1 MIRPINTVKPP
12 PPPRVDPKAQAEQT
26 TRLQAEATKLQ
37 NEIRLANR
45 MGEVD
50 AAAGAR
56 QRLTQ
61 VNAELKTA
69 QPTAPMQPG
78 PELPAAV
85 TAATGNGVAT
95 AAPALFTQDLGGAPN
110 LVVSPEVKA
119 PEVKAL
125 EVNAPD
131 IKANDILKA
140 IDGGK
145 SIDNIAAEQRV
156 APEDVVAAL
165 NAGGMTAVATEH
177 ANGDTRTVVITAGN
191 RTITEN
197 QDYQHGGYYT
207 QETGLDMQAK
217 SSPIRDDLGRK
228 ETTSVDAQTGA
239 ITTTL
244 VDDLGDGAVTER
256 TTNPQTRETTTT
268 ETTGNG
274 AVTVTSNLPNGS
286 TVQTVT
292 PAGGPALPVTTVT
305 APDGEVTT
313 LAQSQTADGS
323 GVAAIEEQLAAGK
336 SIDEIAEA
344 SNLTPEQVIAEMN
357 AAGLE
362 VTQGGDPGETL
373 QTVVTDPNTGR
384 TATYN
389 NDYHHG
395 SRSSTIT
402 EGSTETT
409 SMVDGNG
416 VTTQTERNTETGEQ
430 TTTIVDPVNNTETK
444 IVVDKDGRRIET
456 IVETLNDGE
465 PIDYEVKPGD
475 NLSDI
480 AEANG
485 VTLDD
490 LAVSNPELFTNP
502 RDPDLIHPGET
513 VVIDGAT
520 RTTVNVT
527 FNGYTMNTSPDGKI
541 TLTNAATG
549 AVTDIAAGT
558 AQQALAELLL
568 DINPNSSDPQQAKE
582 DQIVKTALDGIF
594 GGATPEL
601 TADALEKQ
609 QAVVAAMEAYG
620 APVPATP
627 QLEGTPTSV
636 GPFGE
641 PPSATAPSGGKWVP
655 LLVDGNWQ
663 WYDPEVAKAI
673 AAENVAVSRLGEA
686 QATSVQSQAQ
696 LDVYALDP
704 AYKEAMEAAEATL
717 DDTLAPYGLELKPT
731 EPKGTLA
738 EAQERLSLANSALE
752 DAATAA
758 AEYQAGQQSLL
769 DAIAKQVD
777 LPAISDPNQ
786 AAVRSPDG
794 PSAEEA
800 NQDAKAEHAEVAQ
813 LLIDSALHTANGN
826 KATVDQLVAST
837 ELELKLTDAKPG
849 TPEYTAIEERLQG
862 LQTLQGA
869 AANQVTLAEAYQEY
883 GIAQKA
889 AADLA
894 VTVEPLKQE
903 LLAQARER
911 NPHHFDWEG
920 FTNGRGEFTGKI
932 LSQDIVEENG
942 QLYVVTVYENATFTD
957 ENGDDTN
964 VHKSALTYDLNDE
977 NIRQDFRDDPLN
989 KQWQEMLASTDV
1001 SSAPVCTANANGSQS
1016 ALDAARSKIVDV
1028 QVNNL
1033 DAALKDARAAL
1044 VDATAARDQAIT
1056 DHGPGTVEAPAG
1068 TLKPGETAV
1077 QVTVSGRDMWV
1088 APEVAAAY
1096 EAQGPGA
1103 IGESGKS
1110 VQIEM
1115 DGQKLWVS
1123 PELAAAEINH
1133 DQAETQKDQL
1143 EDWEQNVRPA
1153 MLAGRDWY
1161 AFSASKPKLL
1171 EYGSGEEYE
1180 AKLKSQ
1186 YFEERQDQAMAGYQV
1201 RFESLYESGFT
1212 GEYKTYA
1219 PGELSGT
1226 VAQTLGQDPSSEG
1239 VGKVVDEIAD
1249 RAGDDAEVKIVPI
1262 FSLDGGME
1270 SSTALFAI
1278 KSGGN
1283 EAGYVDSA
1291 GKYYSSFD
1299 EFQHENRL
1307 FSGNGNLVMAKGGDM
1322 SLGKDGFS
1330 LDELEVA
1337 DARKVDFWDK
1347 ASDIGLGLLAGAAT
1361 IVSFVPGG
1369 QWAIPIAV
1377 GAGSILGG
1385 KALYKEADHLLQ
1397 GGDFDS
1403 QSAWNVATGVTAF
1416 LPVGAGALRTY
1427 GLAKTGLSF
1436 GKASAGGFGM
1446 THMNEVK
1453 WGIGRFQ
1460 VKVDKAQYADDVSAF
1475 MQSGN
1480 KLTNAA
1486 WDLDAAA
1493 VVTGVPLLGKSV
1505 QDLVANW
1512 GDMDMLELANAIVG
1526 IGVGTVGTGLGGRSL
1541 LNNMPGAGGTRNGPH
1556 GSASFPN
1563 AGGADVPTG
1572 PRALPPGDGDG
1583 QPPPTGGRFDPPGDG
1598 QSSRPMVVHEQG
1610 ADGTVVNVHDEG
1622 PSAPGERGDPKNAS
1636 DQDAQAAREQNV
1648 PADGDPIVVPPARGD
1663 ATTRPADSGMRLV
1676 WDPATKT
1683 FTGTPGPSG
1692 AKPSEGGAEGSR
1704 PLMRYTVGNRHTG
1717 EMLVDFNLP
1726 EGQRVVAIPE
1736 PRANTAPP
1744 EPVPAPVELDP
1755 SLPVLYLGA
1764 DGRWT
1769 ADPNARTEPPVV
1781 TDSGHPSPVRPDGTP
1796 IINNFSSNPY
1806 SFGQTFTAVKAG
1818 LRRIGT
1824 RYLNT
1829 EPRYDYPKL
1838 GELVDSIYH
1847 RPVAQDGVTAG
1858 QDIYVEAGGEY
1869 LPAKVVVAGPQASMT
1884 RDVVPLGEHATEA
1897 GYLGPDPTVERA
1909 KRGSIT
1915 TPNGQ
1920 NRVNTP
1926 AREVQTFKPADNPEV
1941 SHRSALG
1948 EILATTLP
1956 ALPDDAATPAL
1967 TWTPEQLE
1975 LVGDYLNSLERSSD
1989 LVVRD
1994 AVTMT
1999 RVQLGGKG
2007 LPQSGTEMTQAQH
2020 HALGEMLNADRNSP
2034 FTGSKPAGQLSKN
2047 GLTTLQVF
2055 SAQGKL
2061 PHLSPG
2067 EVIDQIGL
2075 SSDARLTGGEQF
2087 LTAGALPGEAGWT
2100 DAGRDIVGDYLKAAS
2115 RSTDPNLAAAANAA
2129 SPLFKGRATK
2139 PGKAVTAAQQDA
2151 LMQVLQ
2157 ADSGSTWVYGP
2168 KLQPG
2173 SSFKLAGELS
2183 PEGRYNA
2190 KVLSGHDTWT
2200 PYLWREMRGYAANQ
2214 QKSAD
2219 PAVQS
2224 LAHALENALPASKPR
2239 AGTEINSDVPVLLE
2253 RLLGAD
2259 KASSWRAPTFFT
2271 DAQGVWRSDRATV
2284 SWFLQEHEAN
2294 VLGGPVL
2301 NDMATNGALQAAGW
2315 ILGPD
2320 GRTVTL
2326 GIGSMLGIGLK
2337 VPLPSRQVYGELS
2350 LKNNGPI
2357 SDGGTGFLLPVHPN
2371 DAKGQKLFV
2380 NGYRPNFA
2388 YDEAAAPSAQWVASA
2403 PMLSKNTF
2411 QSESATGISLSLF
2424 GFSVS
2429 GAHVHR
2435 TLRYLG
2441 GEGGRP
2447 GYTRREPGPLSQ
2459 RAASFW
2465 EEAARGGASHYSS
2478 EGKVPGFEDRILYRN
2493 YNVIPPLGGGKEPW
2507 RGSPAFEGVPRE
2519 TGAGPLN
2526 RLDRTDHGAGLA
2538 VNYGPLPLTTVELGS
2553 VRKDVVPHAR
2563 TARAH
2568 PGSSEGAQKVFS
2580 ALDTSGGRLTPDVLQ
2595 HLDAY
2600 LAEVA
2605 ASPHGDLRF
2614 AGQRVLDVFPELG
2627 VAPYPDQLAGGR
2639 PDGMSRPAWK
2649 ALRQQ
2654 LDQQARSELT
2664 PTQAHYLNRLLE
2676 QDVLHNSPPPDTAP
2690 APAGDGPIVPRSPAP
2705 RREQG
2710 PAAEGSWG
2718 PSTAKP
2724 LTQAEIAANRQDAS
2738 SMLDDM
2744 IQQDLGMP
2752 EMTEMRADLADQ
2764 VSRSPE
2770 MMELLRNAHAKGVR
2784 IVNPARRDL
2793 RIFDPSLEQD
2803 LTATGSGLDRSL
2815 DVISVD
2821 ADMFRTPAAD
2831 NDAVVAGFVDALSH
2845 ELSHVTDAPIDV
2857 LPQDFTNRQAHRDAN
2872 VDARLK
2878 SEGEAALVQY
2888 IVADELAANGGKPNL
2903 ALRADQAQADIYDRF
2918 AAGEIDRTQ
2927 AVHEMAAL
2935 YRSMEPSIADG
2946 GTYADYYGH
2955 FADTAYQAANVA
2967 PGREGDVAS
2976 NASHVVGE
2984 PRAAAPA
2991 NGAGDPARPLRGNV
3005 GPYVFRADTR
3015 APSEIRDAGGFSPPP
3030 PTGIWV
3036 DNPQGIVLSNYVL
3049 GNTHGRFVGTSQS
3062 ISGAKA
3068 FVSEE
3073 SLAARRQGYTYLYTL
3088 NPSRPRL
3095 HVPTEFEAM
3104 GRPVSDSMARV
3115 DETAID
3121 GSIPWNEVHGW
3132 RRMDPDGNFV
3142 GEFTRNEDAVAPG
3155 GSMQK
3160 RPQVILRPA
3169 DEFWDAPAQAEAP
3182 PPPVAPVVGNEA
3194 PPVATETPPTEN
3206 SAAETPTAATWPPA
3220 PDRGRV
3226 VFDPASGRIVSL
3238 ELPVS
3243 SAAEPGFV
3251 GPVRAPTG
3259 PEVRALAA
3267 DEIAELTGPQLHAI
3281 KPEQIAKLAPEQ
3293 VAALSPEQVRQLT
3306 FDQLAALP
3314 PKQLRALGA
3323 EQLQAIR
3330 PSKLQAVAPGR
3341 ITGLRPDQVAAFS
3354 QEQLAGLTIEQV
3366 RKLTPDQIA
3375 GLSDEQRNALT
3386 PEQVAAMR
3394 PAQFSHLNAIQFA
3407 ALDPAL
3413 VAARDPATMAK
3424 LSPRHVA
3431 ALTREQLDVL
3441 TIHQI
3446 EALTKQ
3452 QIAALTPKQLGELSP
3467 GQLRKF
3473 TPRQFTWMSTE
3484 QTNALSVL
3492 QLTTYRA
3499 THKKAMTPDQTAAVD
3514 QALTYARL
3522 KETAQLVAT
3531 FGPMAGS
3538 SYTVWQIL
3546 PPHWAATAAGV
3557 AFGVRGIVF
3566 SAQSVLPNT
3575 TANHKPLGRILNAA
3589 SGASFI
3595 FSSPGSAA
3603 GLLRGDNVWV
3613 NGSFT
3618 LGNVVY
3624 GTKSALQSIA
3634 GRPVLRNVA
3643 EHLAGPGYVF
3653 GSLLYTAQNL
3663 HSPLAATA
3671 GALFTVGSAEFWL
3684 SAARTDLLNRRAAPR
3699 TPEEIDARAKS
3710 DARWTIAD
3718 RIALG
3723 VTFGGGMLLFAW
3735 DALDD
3740 QPWNN
3745 TGKTPATDPTAAG
3758 DAPSGVDDAPADEQ
3772 TAPGDTPSGVDG
3784 APPDEQTAPGDTPS
3798 GVDGAPPDEQTPPG
3812 DTPSGVDGGAHA
3824 DDSSNPAGR
3833 TNPTLEKDG
3842 YQWVEVRN
3850 GDSIRLIARTHSADV
3865 AETVVLNMDHIMS
3878 PDMIFSGD
3886 RIYLPATVG

>member
-12 PPPRVDPKAQAEQT
+12 PPPRVDPKAHAEQT

-61 VNAELKTA
+61 VNAELTTA
-69 QPTAPMQPG
+69 QPTAPAPQPTPPAQPG

-85 TAATGNGVAT
+85 TVANGNGGAT
-95 AAPALFTQDLGGAPN
+95 AAPAFLATQDLGGG
-110 LVVSPEVKA
+110 VVPPEAKA
-119 PEVKAL
+119 PEV
-125 EVNAPD
+125 
-131 IKANDILKA
+131 KANDILKA
-140 IDGGK
+140 IEGGK
-145 SIDNIAAEQRV
+145 SIDNIAAEQGL

-177 ANGDTRTVVITAGN
+177 ANGDTRTVVITVGD

-197 QDYQHGGYYT
+197 QDYHHGGYYT
-207 QETGLDMQAK
+207 EVAGPDMQAT

-244 VDDLGDGAVTER
+244 VDDLGDGSVTER

-268 ETTGNG
+268 ETNGDG

-286 TVQTVT
+286 TVETVT

-305 APDGEVTT
+305 APGGEETI
-313 LAQSQTADGS
+313 LAQSQAADGS
-323 GVAAIEEQLAAGK
+323 GVPSIQEQLAAGK
-336 SIDEIAEA
+336 SIDEIAEE
-344 SNLTPEQVIAEMN
+344 SKLTPEQVIAELN

-362 VTQGGDPGETL
+362 VTQGGDEGETL
-373 QTVVTDPNTGR
+373 QIVVTDPETGK
-384 TATYN
+384 TVTYN
-389 NDYHHG
+389 NDYQHG
-395 SRSSTIT
+395 SRSVTII
-402 EGSTETT
+402 EGNTETT
-409 SMVDGNG
+409 DMVDGNG
-416 VTTQTERNTETGEQ
+416 RTSHTERNTETGEQ
-430 TTTIVDPVNNTETK
+430 TTTIVDPVNNTETT
-444 IVVDKDGRRIET
+444 IVVDKDGRRTET
-456 IVETLNDGE
+456 VVETLSEGE

-490 LAVSNPELFTNP
+490 LAASNPELFTTP

-527 FNGYTMNTSPDGKI
+527 FNGYTLTTSPDGKI
-541 TLTNAATG
+541 TLTNDTTG

-558 AQQALAELLL
+558 AQEALAELLL
-568 DINPNSSDPQQAKE
+568 DINPNSNDPQQAKE
-582 DQIVKTALDGIF
+582 DQIVKTVLDGMF

-620 APVPATP
+620 GPAPATP

-636 GPFGE
+636 GPFGD

-655 LLVDGNWQ
+655 LMVDGNWQ

-686 QATSVQSQAQ
+686 QANSVQSEAQ

-738 EAQERLSLANSALE
+738 EAQERLSLANSALQ
-752 DAATAA
+752 DAATAS

-769 DAIAKQVD
+769 DAMAKQVD

-826 KATVDQLVAST
+826 KATIDQMISST

-849 TPEYTAIEERLQG
+849 SPEYTAIEERLEG

-883 GIAQKA
+883 GVAQA
-889 AADLA
+889 EAADLA
-894 VTVEPLKQE
+894 VTMEPLKQQ
-903 LLAQARER
+903 LLAQAQER

-920 FTNGRGEFTGKI
+920 YTNGHGDFTGKI
-932 LSQDIVEENG
+932 KSQDIVEENG

-977 NIRQDFRDDPLN
+977 GIREDFRNDPLN
-989 KQWQEMLASTDV
+989 KQWQEMLASTQDT
-1001 SSAPVCTANANGSQS
+1001 SSAPVCTANGTGSQS
-1016 ALDAARSKIVDV
+1016 ALDAAKSKIVGV
-1028 QVNNL
+1028 QVDQL
-1033 DAALKDARAAL
+1033 DAGLRDAKTGL
-1044 VDATAARDQAIT
+1044 VDATTARDQAIT

-1077 QVTVSGRDMWV
+1077 QIKVSGRDMWV

-1123 PELAAAEINH
+1123 PELAAAEINR

-1171 EYGSGEEYE
+1171 EYGSGEERE

-1186 YFEERQDQAMAGYQV
+1186 YFEERRGQAMAGYQV
-1201 RFESLYESGFT
+1201 RFDNYYESGLT
-1212 GEYKTYA
+1212 GEYKPYA

-1226 VAQTLGQDPSSEG
+1226 VAQTLGLDPSSEG
-1239 VGKVVDEIAD
+1239 VEKVVDEIAD
-1249 RAGDDAEVKIVPI
+1249 RAGDDGEVKIVPI

-1307 FSGNGNLVMAKGGDM
+1307 FSDNGNLVMAKGGDM

-1337 DARKVDFWDK
+1337 DARKVDFWDA
-1347 ASDIGLGLLAGAAT
+1347 ASDIGFGLLAGAAT
-1361 IVSFVPGG
+1361 IVSFVPGS
-1369 QWAIPIAV
+1369 QWAIPIAI

-1416 LPVGAGALRTY
+1416 LPVGAGALRMY
-1427 GLAKTGLSF
+1427 GLAKTGLSG
-1436 GKASAGGFGM
+1436 GKAFAGGFGM
-1446 THMNEVK
+1446 THMKDVS
-1453 WGIGRFQ
+1453 WGIGKFQ
-1460 VKVDKAQYADDVSAF
+1460 VKVDKAKYADEVSAF
-1475 MQSGN
+1475 MQSGS
-1480 KLTNAA
+1480 KLPAAA
-1486 WDLDAAA
+1486 WGLDAAA
-1493 VVTGVPLLGKSV
+1493 VVTGAPLLAKSV
-1505 QDLVANW
+1505 EDLVAHR
-1512 GDMDMLELANAIVG
+1512 GDMGLLEFANAIVG

-1541 LNNMPGAGGTRNGPH
+1541 LYNMPGAGGTRSGPH
-1556 GSASFPN
+1556 ASASFPGGPESGPQPRAVYEMGPDGVYKPTGEQVMPDPN
-1563 AGGADVPTG
+1563 EIIIEGEVAGETSGQQGAGFGARDGFDNTGTANRPTG
-1572 PRALPPGDGDG
+1572 PRALPAGESDGPN
-1583 QPPPTGGRFDPPGDG
+1583 PPPGGNGDPSGGG

-1610 ADGTVVNVHDEG
+1610 ADGVHRPTDKLVFHDPSHPVIEGTVVSAHDEG
-1622 PSAPGERGDPKNAS
+1622 PSAPGERGDPQNPGNR
-1636 DQDAQAAREQNV
+1636 DAQGAREQNV

-1663 ATTRPADSGMRLV
+1663 ATTRPADSGSRLV

-1683 FTGTPGPSG
+1683 FTGTPSPSG
-1692 AKPSEGGAEGSR
+1692 AKPSEAGAEGSR

-1726 EGQRVVAIPE
+1726 EGQRVVALPE
-1736 PRANTAPP
+1736 PKAA
-1744 EPVPAPVELDP
+1744 VELDP

-1769 ADPNARTEPPVV
+1769 TDPNARTEPPAV
-1781 TDSGHPSPVRPDGTP
+1781 TDTGHPSPVRPDGTP
-1796 IINNFSSNPY
+1796 IINRFSSNPY
-1806 SFGQTFTAVKAG
+1806 SLGQTFAAVKAG

-1824 RYLNT
+1824 RYANT

-1858 QDIYVEAGGEY
+1858 QDIYVEADGKY
-1869 LPAKVVVAGPQASMT
+1869 RPAKVVVAGPQASMT
-1884 RDVVPLGEHATEA
+1884 RDIVPLGEHATEA
-1897 GYLGPDPTVERA
+1897 GYLGSGKTVERA

-1920 NRVNTP
+1920 LRVNTP
-1926 AREVQTFKPADNPEV
+1926 AREVHTFKPADNPEV
-1941 SHRSALG
+1941 SRRSALG
-1948 EILATTLP
+1948 EALATTLP
-1956 ALPDDAATPAL
+1956 ALPDDASTPAP
-1967 TWTPEQLE
+1967 TWAPEQLQ

-1989 LVVRD
+1989 PVVRD

-1999 RVQLGGKG
+1999 RVQLGGRS
-2007 LPQSGTEMTQAQH
+2007 LPQSGTEMTPAQH
-2020 HALGEMLNADRNSP
+2020 HALGEMLNVDQNSP

-2067 EVIDQIGL
+2067 EVIDQLGL

-2087 LTAGALPGEAGWT
+2087 LTAGALPREAGWT
-2100 DAGRDIVGDYLKAAS
+2100 DAGRGIVGDYLKTAS
-2115 RSTDPNLAAAANAA
+2115 RSTDPDLAAAANAA
-2129 SPLFKGRATK
+2129 SPFFKGRATK
-2139 PGKAVTAAQQDA
+2139 SGKAVTAAQQDA

-2168 KLQPG
+2168 KLQPET
-2173 SSFKLAGELS
+2173 SFKLAGDLS
-2183 PEGRYNA
+2183 PEGRYNK

-2214 QKSAD
+2214 QKSPD

-2224 LAHALENALPASKPR
+2224 LASALENALPASKPR
-2239 AGTEINSDVPVLLE
+2239 AGTEINSEVPVVLE
-2253 RLLGAD
+2253 RLLDAD
-2259 KASSWRAPTFFT
+2259 KASSWRVPTFFT

-2294 VLGGPVL
+2294 VVGGPLL
-2301 NDMATNGALQAAGW
+2301 NDAATNGALLAAGAM
-2315 ILGPD
+2315 LGPD
-2320 GRTVTL
+2320 GRTLTA
-2326 GIGSMLGIGLK
+2326 GGSMLGIGLK

-2357 SDGGTGFLLPVHPN
+2357 PDGGTGFLLPVHPN

-2411 QSESATGISLSLF
+2411 QSEKAAGASISIAGFSLS
-2424 GFSVS
+2424 GTYVN
-2429 GAHVHR
+2429 R

-2447 GYTRREPGPLSQ
+2447 GYTHREPGPLSQ
-2459 RAASFW
+2459 KAASFW
-2465 EEAARGGASHYSS
+2465 EEAMRGGASHYSS
-2478 EGKVPGFEDRILYRN
+2478 EGKVPGFEDRLLFRN
-2493 YNVIPPLGGGKEPW
+2493 YNVIWPFGGGAEPW

-2538 VNYGPLPLTTVELGS
+2538 LNYGPLPLTTVELGS

-2614 AGQRVLDVFPELG
+2614 AGQRVSDVFPELG
-2627 VAPYPDQLAGGR
+2627 VAPYPDQLPGGR

-2676 QDVLHNSPPPDTAP
+2676 QDVLHNSPPTPPALGSGPPDGTP
-2690 APAGDGPIVPRSPAP
+2690 PPLGP
-2705 RREQG
+2705 
-2710 PAAEGSWG
+2710 G
-2718 PSTAKP
+2718 PSTPPA
-2724 LTQAEIAANRQDAS
+2724 
-2738 SMLDDM
+2738 
-2744 IQQDLGMP
+2744 LGS
-2752 EMTEMRADLADQ
+2752 A
-2764 VSRSPE
+2764 RSE
-2770 MMELLRNAHAKGVR
+2770 KTLQ
-2784 IVNPARRDL
+2784 IVDENG
-2793 RIFDPSLEQD
+2793 E
-2803 LTATGSGLDRSL
+2803 TATVRYLGTPPKSAE
-2815 DVISVD
+2815 DVYVP
-2821 ADMFRTPAAD
+2821 PA
-2831 NDAVVAGFVDALSH
+2831 
-2845 ELSHVTDAPIDV
+2845 DAPSARGDEPELMHKSHILVRDPETGEPYV
-2857 LPQDFTNRQAHRDAN
+2857 LPWTRGASQDHVPGSLGHPEDGNLP
-2872 VDARLK
+2872 VD
-2878 SEGEAALVQY
+2878 
-2888 IVADELAANGGKPNL
+2888 
-2903 ALRADQAQADIYDRF
+2903 
-2918 AAGEIDRTQ
+2918 
-2927 AVHEMAAL
+2927 
-2935 YRSMEPSIADG
+2935 
-2946 GTYADYYGH
+2946 
-2955 FADTAYQAANVA
+2955 
-2967 PGREGDVAS
+2967 
-2976 NASHVVGE
+2976 
-2984 PRAAAPA
+2984 
-2991 NGAGDPARPLRGNV
+2991 GAGDPARPLRGNV

-3062 ISGAKA
+3062 ISGAKT

-3073 SLAARRQGYTYLYTL
+3073 SLAARQQGHTYLYTL

-3104 GRPVSDSMARV
+3104 GRPVGDRMARV

-3121 GSIPWNEVHGW
+3121 GSIPWSEVHGW
-3132 RRMDPDGNFV
+3132 RMMDPDGNFV

-3155 GSMQK
+3155 GSTQK

-3182 PPPVAPVVGNEA
+3182 PPSVAEVVINETPA
-3194 PPVATETPPTEN
+3194 VTGETPPTKN
-3206 SAAETPTAATWPPA
+3206 SAAETPAATWPPA

-3226 VFDPASGRIVSL
+3226 VFDSASGMIVSL

-3243 SAAEPGFV
+3243 SAAEPGFAE
-3251 GPVRAPTG
+3251 PVRAPTG

-3267 DEIAELTGPQLHAI
+3267 DQTSELTGTQLHAI
-3281 KPEQIAKLAPEQ
+3281 KPEHIAKLAPEQ

-3306 FDQLAALP
+3306 FDQLAALRP
-3314 PKQLRALGA
+3314 TQLRALGG

-3330 PSKLQAVAPGR
+3330 PSKLQAVTPGR

-3366 RKLTPDQIA
+3366 RKLTPGQIA
-3375 GLSDEQRNALT
+3375 KLSDEQRNALT

-3394 PAQFSHLNAIQFA
+3394 PAQFSHLNATQFA

-3413 VAARDPATMAK
+3413 VAARNPATMAK
-3424 LSPRHVA
+3424 LSPRHIA
-3431 ALTREQLDVL
+3431 ALTRDQLDAL

-3473 TPRQFTWMSTE
+3473 TPRQFTWMPTE

-3499 THKKAMTPDQTAAVD
+3499 THKKVMTPDQTAAVD
-3514 QALTYARL
+3514 QALTLARL
-3522 KETAQLVAT
+3522 KENAQLVAT

-3538 SYTVWQIL
+3538 SYAVWQIL

-3557 AFGVRGIVF
+3557 SFGVRGVVF
-3566 SAQSVLPNT
+3566 GAQSAFPNA
-3575 TANHKPLGRILNAA
+3575 TANHKPLGRALNATNA
-3589 SGASFI
+3589 ATYI
-3595 FSSPGSAA
+3595 FASPGSAA
-3603 GLLRGDNVWV
+3603 GLLRGDNVGV
-3613 NGSFT
+3613 NGSFS

-3624 GTKSALQSIA
+3624 GPKSALQSIA
-3634 GRPVLRNVA
+3634 GRPVMRNVA
-3643 EHLAGPGYVF
+3643 EHLIGPAYLF

-3684 SAARTDLLNRRAAPR
+3684 SAARTDLLNRRAVPR
-3699 TPEEIDARAKS
+3699 TPEQIDARAKS
-3710 DARWTIAD
+3710 DARWGIAD

-3723 VTFGGGMLLFAW
+3723 VTFGAGMLLFAW
-3735 DALDD
+3735 DTLDD

-3745 TGKTPATDPTAAG
+3745 TGKTPATDP
-3758 DAPSGVDDAPADEQ
+3758 
-3772 TAPGDTPSGVDG
+3772 
-3784 APPDEQTAPGDTPS
+3784 TAPGDTPS

-3812 DTPSGVDGGAHA
+3812 NDPSGVDGAPPDEQTPPGNDPSGVDGAPPDEQTEQPDPGTQTPPQDFPQLAVLADDGLNLRTQPDADSTVVTVLQPGTFVEQTAGPSTDQSGDAWIPVEGYGPDGEMHSGWVSGDHVEAHA
-3824 DDSSNPAGR
+3824 DGSSNAAGR

-3842 YQWVEVRN
+3842 YQWVEVKN

-3878 PDMIFSGD
+3878 PDVIFSGD
-3886 RIYLPATVG
+3886 RIYLPATLVG

>member
-12 PPPRVDPKAQAEQT
+12 PPRVDPKANAEQT

-37 NEIRLANR
+37 NEIRLANK
-45 MGEVD
+45 MGEAD

-61 VNAELKTA
+61 VNAELTTA
-69 QPTAPMQPG
+69 QPTAPAAQPG
-78 PELPAAV
+78 PVAPAAV
-85 TAATGNGVAT
+85 TAANGNGGTT
-95 AAPALFTQDLGGAPN
+95 AAPALFTTQNFGGTPN
-110 LVVSPEVKA
+110 LLLTSGEPDGGGVSPEVTTA
-119 PEVKAL
+119 Q
-125 EVNAPD
+125 
-131 IKANDILKA
+131 DILKA
-140 IDGGK
+140 IESGK
-145 SIDNIAAEQRV
+145 SIDNIADEQGMS
-156 APEDVVAAL
+156 PEEVVAAL
-165 NAGGMTAVATEH
+165 NAGDMTAIANEH
-177 ANGDTRTVVITAGN
+177 ANGDTRTVVITGGSG

-197 QDYQHGGYYT
+197 QDYHHGGYYT
-207 QETGLDMQAK
+207 EVTGPNGQAT

-239 ITTTL
+239 ITTTF
-244 VDDLGDGAVTER
+244 VDDLGDGSVTER
-256 TTNPQTRETTTT
+256 TTNPQTRITTTT
-268 ETTGNG
+268 ETNG
-274 AVTVTSNLPNGS
+274 DGSVTVTKSLPNGS
-286 TVQTVT
+286 TVETVT

-305 APDGEVTT
+305 GPDGEETI
-313 LAQSQTADGS
+313 LAHSQAADGS
-323 GVAAIEEQLAAGK
+323 DAPSIQEQLAEGK
-336 SIDEIAEA
+336 SFEEIAEA
-344 SNLTPEQVIAEMN
+344 SDLTPEQVIAELN

-362 VTQGGDPGETL
+362 VTQGGDEGETL
-373 QTVVTDPNTGR
+373 QIVVTDPTTGK
-384 TATYN
+384 TITYN

-395 SRSSTIT
+395 SRSVTTT
-402 EGSTETT
+402 EGNTETT
-409 SMVDGNG
+409 DMVDGNG
-416 VTTQTERNTETGEQ
+416 VTTHIEHNTETGEQ
-430 TTTIVDPVNNTETK
+430 TTTIVDPRNNTETS
-444 IVVDKDGRRIET
+444 IVFDKDGRRTET
-456 IVETLNDGE
+456 IVETLGDGE

-480 AEANG
+480 AEAHG
-485 VTLDD
+485 VTLED
-490 LAVSNPELFTNP
+490 LAESNPELFTSP

-513 VVIDGAT
+513 VVIEGAT
-520 RTTVNVT
+520 KTTLNVT
-527 FNGYTMNTSPDGKI
+527 FNGYTLTTSPDGKI
-541 TLTNAATG
+541 TLTNDTTG

-558 AQQALAELLL
+558 AQEALAELLL
-568 DINPNSSDPQQAKE
+568 DINPNSNDPEQAKE
-582 DQIVKTALDGIF
+582 DQILKTTLDGIF

-601 TADALEKQ
+601 TTEALEKQ
-609 QAVVAAMEAYG
+609 QAVVAAMELYG
-620 APVPATP
+620 RGQDATGAT
-627 QLEGTPTSV
+627 LDGGPTSV
-636 GPFGE
+636 GPYGN
-641 PPSATAPSGGKWVP
+641 PPSPTAPSGGKWVP
-655 LLVDGNWQ
+655 LLVDGSWK
-663 WYDPEVAKAI
+663 WFDPEVAKAI
-673 AAENVAVSRLGEA
+673 AAENVAIANFGEA
-686 QATSVQSQAQ
+686 EAKAAQSAAQ

-704 AYKEAMEAAEATL
+704 EFKNAMEGAESTL
-717 DDTLAPYGLELKPT
+717 DEALAPYGLEWKPP

-738 EAQERLSLANSALE
+738 DAQSRLTLANNALE
-752 DAATAA
+752 SASTAR
-758 AEYQAGQQSLL
+758 AEYEQGQTSLL
-769 DAIAKQVD
+769 EAIDKQVD
-777 LPAISDPNQ
+777 LPTLSDPNQ
-786 AAVRSPDG
+786 TAVSSPDG
-794 PSAEEA
+794 PSAEET
-800 NQDAKAEHAEVAQ
+800 NQQGKAAHAEVAE
-813 LLIDSALHTANGN
+813 LFTNVSLHTANGN
-826 KATVDQLVAST
+826 RATIDQMISST

-849 TPEYTAIEERLQG
+849 SPEYTAIEERLEG

-869 AANQVTLAEAYQEY
+869 AANQVILAEAYQEY
-883 GIAQKA
+883 GVAQA
-889 AADLA
+889 EAADLA
-894 VTVEPLKQE
+894 VTMEPLKQQ
-903 LLAQARER
+903 LLAQAQER

-920 FTNGRGEFTGKI
+920 YTNGHGDFTGKI
-932 LSQDIVEENG
+932 KSQDIVEENG

-977 NIRQDFRDDPLN
+977 GIREDFRNDPLN
-989 KQWQEMLASTDV
+989 KQWQEMLASTQDI
-1001 SSAPVCTANANGSQS
+1001 SSAPVCTANGMGSQS
-1016 ALDAARSKIVDV
+1016 ALDAAKSKIVGV
-1028 QVNNL
+1028 QVDQL
-1033 DAALKDARAAL
+1033 DAGLRDAKTAL
-1044 VDATAARDQAIT
+1044 VDATTARDQAIT
-1056 DHGPGTVEAPAG
+1056 DYGPGTVEAPAG

-1077 QVTVSGRDMWV
+1077 KITVNGRDLWV

-1096 EAQGPGA
+1096 EEQGPGA
-1103 IGESGKS
+1103 IGDSGKW

-1115 DGQKLWVS
+1115 DGQKLWVH
-1123 PELAAAEINH
+1123 PEVAAAEI
-1133 DQAETQKDQL
+1133 DRGQAETEKNQL
-1143 EDWEQNVRPA
+1143 EDWEENVRPA
-1153 MLAGRDWY
+1153 MVAGRDWY
-1161 AFSASKPKLL
+1161 AFSASHPKLL
-1171 EYGSGEEYE
+1171 EYGSAEHE
-1180 AKLKSQ
+1180 AKLKYE
-1186 YFEERQDQAMAGYQV
+1186 YFEEHKDQALAGYQV
-1201 RFESLYESGFT
+1201 QFENLYEAGFT
-1212 GEYKTYA
+1212 GEYETYT
-1219 PGELSGT
+1219 PDQLSTAVG
-1226 VAQTLGQDPSSEG
+1226 QTLGLDAPSED
-1239 VGKVVDEIAD
+1239 VQKVTEEITD
-1249 RAGDDAEVKIVPI
+1249 RAGDDAEVKIVPV
-1262 FSLDGGME
+1262 FSLDGGKE
-1270 SSTALFAI
+1270 STTALFAI
-1278 KSGGN
+1278 KSAGD
-1283 EAGYVDSA
+1283 EIGYVDSS

-1299 EFQHENRL
+1299 EFQHENRI
-1307 FSGNGNLVMAKGGDM
+1307 FSEKGNLVMAKGGDM
-1322 SLGKDGFS
+1322 SLGEDGFS

-1337 DARKVDFWDK
+1337 DARKVGFWDK
-1347 ASDIGLGLLAGAAT
+1347 ATDIGLGIVAGVST

-1369 QWAIPIAV
+1369 QWAIPIAI
-1377 GAGSILGG
+1377 GSGSILGG
-1385 KALYKEADHLLQ
+1385 KALIKEGDHLLQ

-1416 LPVGAGALRTY
+1416 LPVGAGALRTF
-1427 GLAKTGLSF
+1427 GLAKTSLSRSQAF
-1436 GKASAGGFGM
+1436 AGGFGM
-1446 THMNEVK
+1446 TRMK
-1453 WGIGRFQ
+1453 DASWGIGRFQ
-1460 VKVDKAQYADDVSAF
+1460 VNVEEASYAGRVTEF
-1475 MQSGN
+1475 MQNGN

-1486 WDLDAAA
+1486 WSLDAGA
-1493 VVTGVPLLGKSV
+1493 VVTGLPLLGKSV
-1505 QDLVANW
+1505 EDLAAH
-1512 GDMDMLELANAIVG
+1512 GGEMSLLELANAVMG
-1526 IGVGTVGTGLGGRSL
+1526 IGVGSVGTGLGGRSL
-1541 LNNMPGAGGTRNGPH
+1541 LSNMPGTGGTRSGTFPDSGPQPRAVYEMGPDGVYRPTGEQVMPDPDEIIIDGDVVGETSGQQGPGFGARNG
-1556 GSASFPN
+1556 FDN
-1563 AGGADVPTG
+1563 TGGANRPTG
-1572 PRALPPGDGDG
+1572 PRALPAGESDGPNP
-1583 QPPPTGGRFDPPGDG
+1583 PPPTGGKGDPSGGG

-1610 ADGTVVNVHDEG
+1610 TDGVYRPTDKLVFHDPSHPVIEGTVVNVHDEG
-1622 PSAPGERGDPKNAS
+1622 PSAPGERDHPENVS
-1636 DQDAQAAREQNV
+1636 DRGAQEAREQNV
-1648 PADGDPIVVPPARGD
+1648 RPPADGDPIVVPPVRGD
-1663 ATTRPADSGMRLV
+1663 GTTRPAESGFRLV

-1683 FTGTPGPSG
+1683 FTGMPRPNPAEYVYTSGKDPQQTGYLDGARPSDPAVLATPDEVLLQ
-1692 AKPSEGGAEGSR
+1692 SETETRGAEGTR
-1704 PLMRYTVGNRHTG
+1704 PLMRYTLGNRHTG

-1736 PRANTAPP
+1736 PKAITAAS
-1744 EPVPAPVELDP
+1744 EPVPAAVELDP

-1769 ADPNARTEPPVV
+1769 ADPNARTEPPAV
-1781 TDSGHPSPVRPDGTP
+1781 TDTGHPSPARPDGTP
-1796 IINNFSSNPY
+1796 IINRFSSNPY
-1806 SFGQTFTAVKAG
+1806 SFGQTFNAAKAG

-1824 RYLNT
+1824 RYANT

-1858 QDIYVEAGGEY
+1858 QDIYVEAGGKY

-1884 RDVVPLGEHATEA
+1884 RDIVPPGEHATDA
-1897 GYLGPDPTVERA
+1897 GYLGSGQTVERA

-1926 AREVQTFKPADNPEV
+1926 AREVHTFDPAKNPEV

-1948 EILATTLP
+1948 ETLATTLP
-1956 ALPDDAATPAL
+1956 ALPDDAATPAP
-1967 TWTPEQLE
+1967 TWTPEQLQ

-1989 LVVRD
+1989 PVVRD

-1999 RVQLGGKG
+1999 RVQLGGRS
-2007 LPQSGTEMTQAQH
+2007 LPQSGTEMTPAQH

-2034 FTGSKPAGQLSKN
+2034 FTGSKPAGQLSMN

-2061 PHLSPG
+2061 SHLSPG
-2067 EVIDQIGL
+2067 EVIDQLGL
-2075 SSDARLTGGEQF
+2075 SSDARLSRGEQF

-2100 DAGRDIVGDYLKAAS
+2100 DAGRGIVGDYLKTAS
-2115 RSTDPNLAAAANAA
+2115 RSTDPDLAAAANAA
-2129 SPLFKGRATK
+2129 SPFFKGRATK

-2157 ADSGSTWVYGP
+2157 ADRGSTWVYGP

-2173 SSFKLAGELS
+2173 SSFKPAGKLS
-2183 PEGRYNA
+2183 PEGRYNE
-2190 KVLSGHDTWT
+2190 KVLSGHDTWI
-2200 PYLWREMRGYAANQ
+2200 PYLWRQMRGYAANQ

-2239 AGTEINSDVPVLLE
+2239 AGTEINSEVPVLLE
-2253 RLLGAD
+2253 RLLDAD

-2294 VLGGPVL
+2294 VLGGPLL
-2301 NDMATNGALQAAGW
+2301 NDMATNGALLAAGW

-2320 GRTVTL
+2320 GRTITL
-2326 GIGSMLGIGLK
+2326 GGSMLGIGLK

-2350 LKNNGPI
+2350 LKNNGP
-2357 SDGGTGFLLPVHPN
+2357 DGGTGFLLPVHPN

-2411 QSESATGISLSLF
+2411 QNEKAAGVSVSIF
-2424 GFSVS
+2424 GFSLS
-2429 GAHVHR
+2429 GAYVNR

-2447 GYTRREPGPLSQ
+2447 GYTHREPGPLSQ

-2478 EGKVPGFEDRILYRN
+2478 EGKVPGFEDRLLYRN
-2493 YNVIPPLGGGKEPW
+2493 YNVMAPFGGGKEPW

-2519 TGAGPLN
+2519 AGTGPLN
-2526 RLDRTDHGAGLA
+2526 RLDRKDHGAGLA
-2538 VNYGPLPLTTVELGS
+2538 LNFSQWPITTVELGS
-2553 VRKDVVPHAR
+2553 VRKDLVPHAR

-2580 ALDTSGGRLTPDVLQ
+2580 ALDTSGGQLTPDVLQ

-2600 LAEVA
+2600 LTEVA

-2614 AGQRVLDVFPELG
+2614 AGQRVSDVFPELG
-2627 VAPYPDQLAGGR
+2627 VAPYPDQLASAGGR

-2676 QDVLHNSPPPDTAP
+2676 QDVLHNSPPTPPALGSGPPDGTP
-2690 APAGDGPIVPRSPAP
+2690 PPLGP
-2705 RREQG
+2705 
-2710 PAAEGSWG
+2710 G
-2718 PSTAKP
+2718 PSTPPALGSGP
-2724 LTQAEIAANRQDAS
+2724 SDGTQPA
-2738 SMLDDM
+2738 
-2744 IQQDLGMP
+2744 LGS
-2752 EMTEMRADLADQ
+2752 A
-2764 VSRSPE
+2764 RSE
-2770 MMELLRNAHAKGVR
+2770 KTLQ
-2784 IVNPARRDL
+2784 IVDENG
-2793 RIFDPSLEQD
+2793 E
-2803 LTATGSGLDRSL
+2803 TATVRYLGTPPK
-2815 DVISVD
+2815 SVENVYVP
-2821 ADMFRTPAAD
+2821 PA
-2831 NDAVVAGFVDALSH
+2831 
-2845 ELSHVTDAPIDV
+2845 DAPSARGDEPELMHKSHILFRDPETGEPYV
-2857 LPQDFTNRQAHRDAN
+2857 LPWTRGASQDHVPGSLGHPED
-2872 VDARLK
+2872 
-2878 SEGEAALVQY
+2878 G
-2888 IVADELAANGGKPNL
+2888 NL
-2903 ALRADQAQADIYDRF
+2903 PV
-2918 AAGEIDRTQ
+2918 E
-2927 AVHEMAAL
+2927 
-2935 YRSMEPSIADG
+2935 
-2946 GTYADYYGH
+2946 
-2955 FADTAYQAANVA
+2955 
-2967 PGREGDVAS
+2967 
-2976 NASHVVGE
+2976 
-2984 PRAAAPA
+2984 
-2991 NGAGDPARPLRGNV
+2991 GAGDPARPLRGNV

-3073 SLAARRQGYTYLYTL
+3073 SRAARQQGYTYLYTL

-3104 GRPVSDSMARV
+3104 GRPVGDRMARV

-3132 RRMDPDGNFV
+3132 RMMDPDGNFV

-3155 GSMQK
+3155 RSTQK

-3182 PPPVAPVVGNEA
+3182 PPVAEVVGNETPA
-3194 PPVATETPPTEN
+3194 VTGETPPTEN
-3206 SAAETPTAATWPPA
+3206 IAAETPAATWPPA

-3226 VFDPASGRIVSL
+3226 VFDPASGRIISL

-3243 SAAEPGFV
+3243 SAAEPGFAA
-3251 GPVRAPTG
+3251 PVRAPTG

-3267 DEIAELTGPQLHAI
+3267 DQTSELTGTQLHAI

-3306 FDQLAALP
+3306 FDQLAALRP
-3314 PKQLRALGA
+3314 TQLRALGG

-3330 PSKLQAVAPGR
+3330 PSRLQAVAPGR

-3354 QEQLAGLTIEQV
+3354 PEQLAGLTIEQV

-3375 GLSDEQRNALT
+3375 KLSDEQRNALT

-3394 PAQFSHLNAIQFA
+3394 PAQFGHLDATQFA
-3407 ALDPAL
+3407 ALDPGL

-3424 LSPRHVA
+3424 MSPGHIA
-3431 ALTREQLDVL
+3431 ALTREQLGAL

-3452 QIAALTPKQLGELSP
+3452 QISALTPKQLGELSP

-3473 TPRQFTWMSTE
+3473 TPKQFAWMSTE

-3492 QLTTYRA
+3492 QMTTYRA

-3514 QALTYARL
+3514 QALSHARFN
-3522 KETAQLVAT
+3522 ENAQLIAT

-3557 AFGVRGIVF
+3557 AFGVRGVVF
-3566 SAQSVLPNT
+3566 TAQSVFPNA
-3575 TANHKPLGRILNAA
+3575 TANHKPLGRALNAA

-3613 NGSFT
+3613 NGSFS

-3671 GALFTVGSAEFWL
+3671 GALFTVGSAEFWV
-3684 SAARTDLLNRRAAPR
+3684 SAARTDLLNRRAVPR
-3699 TPEEIDARAKS
+3699 TAEQIDARAKS
-3710 DARWTIAD
+3710 DARWGIAD

-3723 VTFGGGMLLFAW
+3723 VTFGVGMLLFAW

-3745 TGKTPATDPTAAG
+3745 TGKTPATDPTA
-3758 DAPSGVDDAPADEQ
+3758 
-3772 TAPGDTPSGVDG
+3772 PGDTPSGVDG
-3784 APPDEQTAPGDTPS
+3784 APPDEQTAPGNDPS
-3798 GVDGAPPDEQTPPG
+3798 GVDGAPPDEQTEQPDPGTQTPPQDFPQLAVLADDGLNLRTQPDG
-3812 DTPSGVDGGAHA
+3812 DSTVVTVLQSGSFVEQTAGPSTDQSGDAWIPVEGFGPDGEMHSGWVSGDHVEAHA
-3824 DDSSNPAGR
+3824 DGSSNPAGR

-3842 YQWVEVRN
+3842 YQWVEVKN

-3865 AETVVLNMDHIMS
+3865 AETVVLNMDHILS
-3878 PDMIFSGD
+3878 PDVIFSGD
-3886 RIYLPATVG
+3886 RIYLPATLG

>member
-12 PPPRVDPKAQAEQT
+12 PPPRIDPKAHAEQT

-61 VNAELKTA
+61 VNAELTTA
-69 QPTAPMQPG
+69 QPTAPAQQPTAPAPQPTAPAQPG

-85 TAATGNGVAT
+85 TTANGNGGAT
-95 AAPALFTQDLGGAPN
+95 AAPALFTVQDLGGG
-110 LVVSPEVKA
+110 VVSPEVKA
-119 PEVKAL
+119 LEVKTPDVKAQ
-125 EVNAPD
+125 EV
-131 IKANDILKA
+131 KANDILKA

-145 SIDNIAAEQRV
+145 SIDNIAAEQGL

-177 ANGDTRTVVITAGN
+177 ANGDTRTVVITAGD

-207 QETGLDMQAK
+207 QETGPDMQAT

-256 TTNPQTRETTTT
+256 TTNPQTRQTTTT
-268 ETTGNG
+268 ETSGDG

-305 APDGEVTT
+305 APGGEVTT
-313 LAQSQTADGS
+313 LAQSQAADGS
-323 GVAAIEEQLAAGK
+323 GVPAIEEQLAAGK

-373 QTVVTDPNTGR
+373 QIVVTDPNTGR

-395 SRSSTIT
+395 SRSATT
-402 EGSTETT
+402 TQGSTETT
-409 SMVDGNG
+409 NMVDGNG

-430 TTTIVDPVNNTETK
+430 TTTIVDPVNNTETT
-444 IVVDKDGRRIET
+444 IVVDKDGRRTET

-465 PIDYEVKPGD
+465 PIDYDVKPGD

-490 LAVSNPELFTNP
+490 LAESNPELFTTP

-527 FNGYTMNTSPDGKI
+527 FNGYTMTTSPDGKI

-594 GGATPEL
+594 SGATPEM
-601 TADALEKQ
+601 TTDALEKQ

-620 APVPATP
+620 GPTPATP
-627 QLEGTPTSV
+627 QLDGTATSV

-655 LLVDGNWQ
+655 LMVDGNWQ

-686 QATSVQSQAQ
+686 QANSAQSQAQ

-752 DAATAA
+752 DAATAT
-758 AEYQAGQQSLL
+758 AEYQAGEQSLL

-786 AAVRSPDG
+786 ASVRSPGG
-794 PSAEEA
+794 PSAEEE

-813 LLIDSALHTANGN
+813 LLIDSALRTANGN

-894 VTVEPLKQE
+894 VTMEPLKQQ

-964 VHKSALTYDLNDE
+964 VHKSALTYDLNDDG
-977 NIRQDFRDDPLN
+977 IRQDFRDDPLN
-989 KQWQEMLASTDV
+989 KQWQEMLASTDT

-1016 ALDAARSKIVDV
+1016 ALDAARSKIVGA
-1028 QVNNL
+1028 QVGLL
-1033 DAALKDARAAL
+1033 DAGLRDARTAL

-1077 QVTVSGRDMWV
+1077 QIKVSGRDMWV

-1103 IGESGKS
+1103 IGESGKW

-1115 DGQKLWVS
+1115 DGQRLWVA
-1123 PELAAAEINH
+1123 PEVAAAEINR

-1161 AFSASKPKLL
+1161 AFSASQPKLL
-1171 EYGSGEEYE
+1171 EYGSEEHE
-1180 AKLKSQ
+1180 AKLKNQ

-1201 RFESLYESGFT
+1201 RFENLYESGLT

-1226 VAQTLGQDPSSEG
+1226 VAQTLGLDPSSEG

-1249 RAGDDAEVKIVPI
+1249 RAGDNAEVKIVPI

-1299 EFQHENRL
+1299 EFQHENRI
-1307 FSGNGNLVMAKGGDM
+1307 FSDKGNLVMAKGGDM

-1347 ASDIGLGLLAGAAT
+1347 ATDIGLGLLAGAAT

-1385 KALYKEADHLLQ
+1385 KALYKEGEHLLQ
-1397 GGDFDS
+1397 GGDFDN

-1416 LPVGAGALRTY
+1416 LPVGAGALRSY
-1427 GLAKTGLSF
+1427 GLAKTGLSG
-1436 GKASAGGFGM
+1436 GKALNGGFGM
-1446 THMNEVK
+1446 TRSDE
-1453 WGIGRFQ
+1453 
-1460 VKVDKAQYADDVSAF
+1460 VSAF
-1475 MQSGN
+1475 LQSGN
-1480 KLTNAA
+1480 KLANAA
-1486 WDLDAAA
+1486 WGLDAAA
-1493 VVTGVPLLGKSV
+1493 VVTGAPLLGKSV
-1505 QDLVANW
+1505 QDLVAHG
-1512 GDMDMLELANAIVG
+1512 GDMDLLELANAIVG

-1541 LNNMPGAGGTRNGPH
+1541 LYNMPGGAGGTRSGPH
-1556 GSASFPN
+1556 TSASFPGGPESGPRPRAVYEMGSDGVYRPTGEQVMPDPN
-1563 AGGADVPTG
+1563 EIIIDGDVAGETSGQQGPGFGARDGFDNTGAANRPTG
-1572 PRALPPGDGDG
+1572 PRALPAGESDGPNP
-1583 QPPPTGGRFDPPGDG
+1583 PPPTGGKGDPSGGG

-1610 ADGTVVNVHDEG
+1610 ADGVHRPTDKLVFHDPSHPVIEGTVVNVHDEG
-1622 PSAPGERGDPKNAS
+1622 PSAPGERGDAENPG
-1636 DQDAQAAREQNV
+1636 DRDAQGAREQNV
-1648 PADGDPIVVPPARGD
+1648 PADSDPIVVPAPRGD

-1683 FTGTPGPSG
+1683 FTGTPSASG
-1692 AKPSEGGAEGSR
+1692 AKLSEAGAEGTR

-1736 PRANTAPP
+1736 SKAITAAP

-1769 ADPNARTEPPVV
+1769 ADPNARTEPPAE
-1781 TDSGHPSPVRPDGTP
+1781 TDTGHPSPVRPDGTP
-1796 IINNFSSNPY
+1796 TVNNFGSNPY

-1858 QDIYVEAGGEY
+1858 QDIYVEAGGKY
-1869 LPAKVVVAGPQASMT
+1869 LPAKAVVAGPQASMT
-1884 RDVVPLGEHATEA
+1884 RDVVPDIVPLGEHATEA
-1897 GYLGPDPTVERA
+1897 GYLGSGPTVERA

-1920 NRVNTP
+1920 LRVNTP
-1926 AREVQTFKPADNPEV
+1926 AREVHAFDLAKNPEV
-1941 SHRSALG
+1941 SRRSALG
-1948 EILATTLP
+1948 ETLATTLP
-1956 ALPDDAATPAL
+1956 ALPDDAATPAP
-1967 TWTPEQLE
+1967 TWTPEQVE

-1989 LVVRD
+1989 PVVRD

-1999 RVQLGGKG
+1999 RVQLGGRG
-2007 LPQSGTEMTQAQH
+2007 LPRSGTEMTPAQH
-2020 HALGEMLNADRNSP
+2020 HALVEMLNADRNSP
-2034 FTGSKPAGQLSKN
+2034 FTGSKPVGQLSKN

-2067 EVIDQIGL
+2067 EVIDHLGL

-2100 DAGRDIVGDYLKAAS
+2100 DAGRGIVGDYLKAAS

-2129 SPLFKGRATK
+2129 SPFFKGRATK

-2168 KLQPG
+2168 KLQPET
-2173 SSFKLAGELS
+2173 SFRPAGELS
-2183 PEGRYNA
+2183 PEGRYNE

-2239 AGTEINSDVPVLLE
+2239 AGTEINSEVPVLLE
-2253 RLLGAD
+2253 RLLDAD

-2294 VLGGPVL
+2294 VVGGPWL
-2301 NDMATNGALQAAGW
+2301 NDVATNGALRAAGA

-2320 GRTVTL
+2320 GRTL
-2326 GIGSMLGIGLK
+2326 IAGGSMLGIGLK

-2357 SDGGTGFLLPVHPN
+2357 PDGGTGFLLPVHPN

-2411 QSESATGISLSLF
+2411 QNEKAAGVSVSIF
-2424 GFSVS
+2424 GFSLS
-2429 GAHVHR
+2429 GTYVNR

-2447 GYTRREPGPLSQ
+2447 GYTHREPGPLSQ
-2459 RAASFW
+2459 RAAAFW

-2478 EGKVPGFEDRILYRN
+2478 EGKVPGFEDRLLYRN
-2493 YNVIPPLGGGKEPW
+2493 YNVLAPFGGGKEPW

-2553 VRKDVVPHAR
+2553 VRKDVVLHAR

-2580 ALDTSGGRLTPDVLQ
+2580 ALDSSGGRLTPDVLQ

-2627 VAPYPDQLAGGR
+2627 VAPYPDQLATAGGR
-2639 PDGMSRPAWK
+2639 PDGMSGPAWK
-2649 ALRQQ
+2649 AVRQQ
-2654 LDQQARSELT
+2654 LDQQARGELT

-2676 QDVLHNSPPPDTAP
+2676 QDVQHNSPPPDTAP
-2690 APAGDGPIVPRSPAP
+2690 APAGNGPIVPRSPAP

-2710 PAAEGSWG
+2710 RAAEGSWG

-2724 LTQAEIAANRQDAS
+2724 LTQAEIAANRQQAS

-2752 EMTEMRADLADQ
+2752 ETTDMRADLADQ

-2803 LTATGSGLDRSL
+2803 LTATGSGLDRAL

-2857 LPQDFTNRQAHRDAN
+2857 LPQDFANRQAHRDAN

-2918 AAGEIDRTQ
+2918 TAGEIDRTQ

-2935 YRSMEPSIADG
+2935 YRSMEPSVAGG

-2955 FADTAYQAANVA
+2955 FADAAYQAANVA
-2967 PGREGDVAS
+2967 PGHEGDVAS

-2984 PRAAAPA
+2984 ARAAAPA
-2991 NGAGDPARPLRGNV
+2991 NNGQPAANNGPLTRDGVRATPLDQVPDLVMGD
-3005 GPYVFRADTR
+3005 FQ
-3015 APSEIRDAGGFSPPP
+3015 
-3030 PTGIWV
+3030 PT
-3036 DNPQGIVLSNYVL
+3036 Q
-3049 GNTHGRFVGTSQS
+3049 
-3062 ISGAKA
+3062 
-3068 FVSEE
+3068 
-3073 SLAARRQGYTYLYTL
+3073 
-3088 NPSRPRL
+3088 
-3095 HVPTEFEAM
+3095 
-3104 GRPVSDSMARV
+3104 
-3115 DETAID
+3115 
-3121 GSIPWNEVHGW
+3121 IPWL
-3132 RRMDPDGNFV
+3132 
-3142 GEFTRNEDAVAPG
+3142 
-3155 GSMQK
+3155 K
-3160 RPQVILRPA
+3160 R
-3169 DEFWDAPAQAEAP
+3169 
-3182 PPPVAPVVGNEA
+3182 
-3194 PPVATETPPTEN
+3194 
-3206 SAAETPTAATWPPA
+3206 
-3220 PDRGRV
+3220 
-3226 VFDPASGRIVSL
+3226 
-3238 ELPVS
+3238 
-3243 SAAEPGFV
+3243 
-3251 GPVRAPTG
+3251 
-3259 PEVRALAA
+3259 
-3267 DEIAELTGPQLHAI
+3267 
-3281 KPEQIAKLAPEQ
+3281 EQ
-3293 VAALSPEQVRQLT
+3293 VAVLTEQQFRDMDQAGLLPYLT
-3306 FDQLAALP
+3306 
-3314 PKQLRALGA
+3314 KSQLRGIPKAKTGQVNIAGLVGKQIPWLT
-3323 EQLQAIR
+3323 EGHIRNVTDQQFRDFGKTGLTPHLTKPQLQAIKGDMVELVNMSQLEAR
-3330 PSKLQAVAPGR
+3330 QVPWFKPS
-3341 ITGLRPDQVAAFS
+3341 QVAKLTS
-3354 QEQLAGLTIEQV
+3354 QQFKDLGEAGLLKTLTERQV
-3366 RKLTPDQIA
+3366 PAIPETMIDSVDVAKFDPKQVPWLTEKQI
-3375 GLSDEQRNALT
+3375 
-3386 PEQVAAMR
+3386 PV
-3394 PAQFSHLNAIQFA
+3394 
-3407 ALDPAL
+3407 
-3413 VAARDPATMAK
+3413 
-3424 LSPRHVA
+3424 
-3431 ALTREQLDVL
+3431 LTRDQCGAF
-3441 TIHQI
+3441 TIHQT
-3446 EALTKQ
+3446 EALTQ
-3452 QIAALTPKQLGELSP
+3452 PQIEAVTPKQYGEMSP
-3467 GQLRKF
+3467 GQFRKF
-3473 TPRQFTWMSTE
+3473 TLEQFGWMNE
-3484 QTNALSVL
+3484 NQTNALSVL
-3492 QLTTYRA
+3492 QLTTFRA
-3499 THKKAMTPDQTAAVD
+3499 THKKSMTPDQRTLVEGALVYSRTKEYQAALD
-3514 QALTYARL
+3514 
-3522 KETAQLVAT
+3522 T
-3531 FGPMAGS
+3531 FGTMAGTSYMLWS
-3538 SYTVWQIL
+3538 SL
-3546 PPHWAATAAGV
+3546 PPTWTATAGAV
-3557 AFGVRGIVF
+3557 AFGVRGVVF
-3566 SAQSVLPNT
+3566 GAQALFPNA
-3575 TANHKPLGRILNAA
+3575 TASHKPFGRFLNALG
-3589 SGASFI
+3589 GATFI
-3595 FSSPGSAA
+3595 AAAPGAA
-3603 GLLRGDNVWV
+3603 TGMIQGKALLV
-3613 NGSFT
+3613 NSTFT
-3618 LGNVVY
+3618 LGNIVY
-3624 GTKSALQSIA
+3624 GTKSMLQSFT
-3634 GRPVLRNVA
+3634 GRPVIRNLA
-3643 EHLAGPGYVF
+3643 EYLAGPGYVLGCAAYTVQSWPAPIATVAGTMFTF
-3653 GSLLYTAQNL
+3653 GC
-3663 HSPLAATA
+3663 
-3671 GALFTVGSAEFWL
+3671 AEFWA
-3684 SAARTDLLNRRAAPR
+3684 SAYRTDRMNRRSVPR
-3699 TPEEIDARAKS
+3699 TDADIAAAEKS
-3710 DARWTIAD
+3710 DRKWAAWDRWT
-3718 RIALG
+3718 LG
-3723 VTFGGGMLLFAW
+3723 ITFGVGMLLFS
-3735 DALDD
+3735 LDSLLAE
-3740 QPWNN
+3740 PWE
-3745 TGKTPATDPTAAG
+3745 GAKPTPPADPKKPDG
-3758 DAPSGVDDAPADEQ
+3758 DASSQQPDDPSDVPDAPQIPEEDFPQLAVVADDGLNLRTQPDGDSPVVTVLQPGTFVEQ
-3772 TAPGDTPSGVDG
+3772 TAKPSTDQSGEAWIPVEGFGPDGEMHSGWVSGDHVEAHPDG
-3784 APPDEQTAPGDTPS
+3784 
-3798 GVDGAPPDEQTPPG
+3798 
-3812 DTPSGVDGGAHA
+3812 
-3824 DDSSNPAGR
+3824 SSNPAGR

-3842 YQWVEVRN
+3842 YQWIEVKN

-3878 PDMIFSGD
+3878 PDVIFSGD
-3886 RIYLPATVG
+3886 RIYLPASLG

>member
-12 PPPRVDPKAQAEQT
+12 PPRVDPKAHAEQT

-61 VNAELKTA
+61 VNAELTTA
-69 QPTAPMQPG
+69 QPTAPAPQPTPPAQPG

-85 TAATGNGVAT
+85 TVATGNSGIT
-95 AAPALFTQDLGGAPN
+95 AAPALFSVQDLGGG
-110 LVVSPEVKA
+110 VVP

-125 EVNAPD
+125 EVKTPDVKAQEVNTPEVRAPEVR
-131 IKANDILKA
+131 ANDILKA

-145 SIDNIAAEQRV
+145 SIDNIAAEQGV

-177 ANGDTRTVVITAGN
+177 ANGDTRTVVITAGD

-207 QETGLDMQAK
+207 QETGPNIQAT

-268 ETTGNG
+268 ETSGDG

-362 VTQGGDPGETL
+362 VKQGGDEGETL
-373 QTVVTDPNTGR
+373 QIVVTDPETGK
-384 TATYN
+384 TVTYN
-389 NDYHHG
+389 NDYQHG
-395 SRSSTIT
+395 SRSVTTI
-402 EGSTETT
+402 EGNTETT
-409 SMVDGNG
+409 DMVDGNG
-416 VTTQTERNTETGEQ
+416 RTSHTERNTETGEQ
-430 TTTIVDPVNNTETK
+430 TTTIVDPRNNTETT
-444 IVVDKDGRRIET
+444 IVFDKDGRRTET

-465 PIDYEVKPGD
+465 AIDYEVQPGD

-480 AEANG
+480 AEAHG
-485 VTLDD
+485 VTLED
-490 LAVSNPELFTNP
+490 LAASNPELFTSP

-513 VVIDGAT
+513 VVIEGAT
-520 RTTVNVT
+520 KTTVNVT
-527 FNGYTMNTSPDGKI
+527 FNGYTLTTSPDGKI
-541 TLTNAATG
+541 TLTNDTTG
-549 AVTDIAAGT
+549 AVTNIAAGT

-568 DINPNSSDPQQAKE
+568 SINPNSSDPEQAKE
-582 DQIVKTALDGIF
+582 DQILKTTLDGIF

-601 TADALEKQ
+601 TTEALEKQ
-609 QAVVAAMEAYG
+609 QAVAAAMALYG
-620 APVPATP
+620 PGQDATGAT
-627 QLEGTPTSV
+627 LDGSRTSV
-636 GPFGE
+636 GPYGN

-655 LLVDGNWQ
+655 LLVDGSWK
-663 WYDPEVAKAI
+663 WFDPEVAKAI
-673 AAENVAVSRLGEA
+673 AAENVAIANFGEA
-686 QATSVQSQAQ
+686 EAKAAQSAAQ
-696 LDVYALDP
+696 LDVYALAP
-704 AYKEAMEAAEATL
+704 EFKNAMEGAESTL
-717 DDTLAPYGLELKPT
+717 DEALAPYGLEWKPP

-738 EAQERLSLANSALE
+738 DAQNRLTLANNALE
-752 DAATAA
+752 SASTAR
-758 AEYQAGQQSLL
+758 AEYEKGQQSLL
-769 DAIAKQVD
+769 EAIDKQVD
-777 LPAISDPNQ
+777 LPTLSDPNQ
-786 AAVRSPDG
+786 TAVSSPDG
-794 PSAEEA
+794 PSAEET
-800 NQDAKAEHAEVAQ
+800 NQQGKAAHAEVAE
-813 LLIDSALHTANGN
+813 LFTNVSLHTANGN
-826 KATVDQLVAST
+826 KATIDQMISST

-849 TPEYTAIEERLQG
+849 SPEYKAIEERLEG

-883 GIAQKA
+883 GVAQA
-889 AADLA
+889 EAADLA
-894 VTVEPLKQE
+894 VTMEPLKQQ
-903 LLAQARER
+903 LLAQAQER

-920 FTNGRGEFTGKI
+920 YTNGHGDFTGKI
-932 LSQDIVEENG
+932 ESQDIVEENG
-942 QLYVVTVYENATFTD
+942 QLYVVTVYENYTFTD

-977 NIRQDFRDDPLN
+977 GIREDFRNDPLN
-989 KQWQEMLASTDV
+989 KQWQEMLASTQDI
-1001 SSAPVCTANANGSQS
+1001 SSAPVCTANGTGSQS
-1016 ALDAARSKIVDV
+1016 ALDAAKSKVVGV
-1028 QVNNL
+1028 QVDQL
-1033 DAALKDARAAL
+1033 DAGLRDAKTAL
-1044 VDATAARDQAIT
+1044 VDATTARDQAIA
-1056 DHGPGTVEAPAG
+1056 DYGPGTVEAPAG

-1077 QVTVSGRDMWV
+1077 KITVNDRALWV

-1096 EAQGPGA
+1096 EEQGPGA
-1103 IGESGKS
+1103 IGDSGKW

-1115 DGQKLWVS
+1115 DGQKLWVH
-1123 PELAAAEINH
+1123 PEVAAAEI
-1133 DQAETQKDQL
+1133 DRGQAETEKNQL
-1143 EDWEQNVRPA
+1143 EDWEENVRPA
-1153 MLAGRDWY
+1153 MVAGRDWY
-1161 AFSASKPKLL
+1161 AFSASHPKLL
-1171 EYGSGEEYE
+1171 EYGSAEHE
-1180 AKLKSQ
+1180 AKLKYE
-1186 YFEERQDQAMAGYQV
+1186 YFEEHKDQALAGYQV
-1201 RFESLYESGFT
+1201 QFENLYEAGFT
-1212 GEYKTYA
+1212 GEYETYT
-1219 PGELSGT
+1219 PDQLSTAVG
-1226 VAQTLGQDPSSEG
+1226 QTLGLDASSED
-1239 VGKVVDEIAD
+1239 VQKVTEEITD
-1249 RAGDDAEVKIVPI
+1249 RGGDDVEVKIVPI
-1262 FSLDGGME
+1262 FSLDDGKE
-1270 SSTALFAI
+1270 STTALFAI
-1278 KSGGN
+1278 KSGGD
-1283 EAGYVDSA
+1283 EIGYVDRA
-1291 GKYYSSFD
+1291 GKYYSTFD

-1307 FSGNGNLVMAKGGDM
+1307 FSEKGNLVMAKGGDM
-1322 SLGKDGFS
+1322 SLGEDGFS

-1347 ASDIGLGLLAGAAT
+1347 ATDIGLGIVAGVST

-1369 QWAIPIAV
+1369 QWAIPIAI
-1377 GAGSILGG
+1377 GSGSILGG
-1385 KALYKEADHLLQ
+1385 KALVREGEHLLQ

-1403 QSAWNVATGVTAF
+1403 QSGWNIATGVTAF
-1416 LPVGAGALRTY
+1416 LPVGAGALRTF
-1427 GLAKTGLSF
+1427 GLAKTSLSRSQAF
-1436 GKASAGGFGM
+1436 AGGFGM
-1446 THMNEVK
+1446 TRMK
-1453 WGIGRFQ
+1453 DASWGIGRFQ
-1460 VKVDKAQYADDVSAF
+1460 VNVEEASYAGKVTEF

-1480 KLTNAA
+1480 RLTNAA
-1486 WDLDAAA
+1486 WSLDAGA
-1493 VVTGVPLLGKSV
+1493 VVTGLPLLGKSV
-1505 QDLVANW
+1505 EDLAAH
-1512 GDMDMLELANAIVG
+1512 GGEMSLLELANAVMG

-1541 LNNMPGAGGTRNGPH
+1541 LSNMPGTGGTRSGTFPDSGPRPRAVYEMGPDGVYRPTGEQVMPDPDEIIIDGDVVGETSGQQGPGFGARNGFDDTGGANGP
-1556 GSASFPN
+1556 
-1563 AGGADVPTG
+1563 TG
-1572 PRALPPGDGDG
+1572 LRALPAGESDGSNP
-1583 QPPPTGGRFDPPGDG
+1583 PPPTGGKGDPSGDG
-1598 QSSRPMVVHEQG
+1598 QSSRPMVVHEAG
-1610 ADGTVVNVHDEG
+1610 PDGVYRPTDKLVFHDPSHPVVEGTVVNVHDEG
-1622 PSAPGERGDPKNAS
+1622 PSAPGERSDPENAS
-1636 DQDAQAAREQNV
+1636 DRGAQEAREQNVRV
-1648 PADGDPIVVPPARGD
+1648 PADGDPIVVPPVRGD
-1663 ATTRPADSGMRLV
+1663 GTTRPAESGLRLV

-1683 FTGTPGPSG
+1683 FTGMPSPNPAEYLYTSGKDPQQTGYFDGARPSDPAVLATPDELLLQ
-1692 AKPSEGGAEGSR
+1692 SETETRGAEGSR

-1736 PRANTAPP
+1736 PKAITAAP
-1744 EPVPAPVELDP
+1744 EPAAVELDP
-1755 SLPVLYLGA
+1755 SFPVLYLGA

-1769 ADPNARTEPPVV
+1769 TDPNARTEPPAV
-1781 TDSGHPSPVRPDGTP
+1781 TDTGHPSRFRPDGTP
-1796 IINNFSSNPY
+1796 IINRFSSNPY
-1806 SFGQTFTAVKAG
+1806 SFGQTFNAVKAG

-1824 RYLNT
+1824 RYANT

-1869 LPAKVVVAGPQASMT
+1869 LPAKVIVAGPQASMT
-1884 RDVVPLGEHATEA
+1884 RDIVPLGEHATDA
-1897 GYLGPDPTVERA
+1897 GYLSSGQTVERA

-1926 AREVQTFKPADNPEV
+1926 AREVHTFKPADNPEV

-1948 EILATTLP
+1948 ETLAATLP
-1956 ALPDDAATPAL
+1956 ALPDDAATPAP

-1989 LVVRD
+1989 PVVRD

-1999 RVQLGGKG
+1999 RVQLGGRS

-2061 PHLSPG
+2061 PHLLPG
-2067 EVIDQIGL
+2067 EVIDQLGL
-2075 SSDARLTGGEQF
+2075 SSDARLLGGEQF
-2087 LTAGALPGEAGWT
+2087 LTAGALPREAGWT
-2100 DAGRDIVGDYLKAAS
+2100 DAGRGIVGDYLKAAS

-2129 SPLFKGRATK
+2129 SPLFKGRATR

-2151 LMQVLQ
+2151 LMQVLE

-2168 KLQPG
+2168 KLQPE
-2173 SSFKLAGELS
+2173 SSFHPAGKLS

-2224 LAHALENALPASKPR
+2224 LAHALENALPASNPK
-2239 AGTEINSDVPVLLE
+2239 AGTEINSEVPVLLE
-2253 RLLGAD
+2253 RLLDAD
-2259 KASSWRAPTFFT
+2259 KASSWRAPRFFT

-2294 VLGGPVL
+2294 VAGGPLL
-2301 NDMATNGALQAAGW
+2301 NDVATNGALLAARA

-2320 GRTVTL
+2320 GRTLTA
-2326 GIGSMLGIGLK
+2326 GGSMLGIGLK

-2357 SDGGTGFLLPVHPN
+2357 PEGGTGFLLPVHPN

-2411 QSESATGISLSLF
+2411 QSEKAAGASISIAGFSLS
-2424 GFSVS
+2424 
-2429 GAHVHR
+2429 GAYVHR

-2447 GYTRREPGPLSQ
+2447 GYTHREPGPLSK

-2478 EGKVPGFEDRILYRN
+2478 EGKVPGFEDRLLFRN
-2493 YNVIPPLGGGKEPW
+2493 YNVIWPFGGGAEPW

-2580 ALDTSGGRLTPDVLQ
+2580 ALDTSEGRLTPDVLQ

-2627 VAPYPDQLAGGR
+2627 VAPYPDQLPGGR

-2676 QDVLHNSPPPDTAP
+2676 QDVLHNSPPPDSAP

-2718 PSTAKP
+2718 PPTAKP
-2724 LTQAEIAANRQDAS
+2724 LTQAEIAANRQEAS

-2752 EMTEMRADLADQ
+2752 EMTAMRADLADQ

-2857 LPQDFTNRQAHRDAN
+2857 LPQDFANRQAHRDAN

-2918 AAGEIDRTQ
+2918 TAGEIDRTQ

-2955 FADTAYQAANVA
+2955 FADAAYQAANVA
-2967 PGREGDVAS
+2967 PGHEGDVAS

-2991 NGAGDPARPLRGNV
+2991 NKGQPAPNNGPLTRDGVRATPLDQVPDLVMGD
-3005 GPYVFRADTR
+3005 FQ
-3015 APSEIRDAGGFSPPP
+3015 
-3030 PTGIWV
+3030 PT
-3036 DNPQGIVLSNYVL
+3036 Q
-3049 GNTHGRFVGTSQS
+3049 
-3062 ISGAKA
+3062 
-3068 FVSEE
+3068 
-3073 SLAARRQGYTYLYTL
+3073 
-3088 NPSRPRL
+3088 
-3095 HVPTEFEAM
+3095 
-3104 GRPVSDSMARV
+3104 
-3115 DETAID
+3115 
-3121 GSIPWNEVHGW
+3121 IPWL
-3132 RRMDPDGNFV
+3132 
-3142 GEFTRNEDAVAPG
+3142 
-3155 GSMQK
+3155 K
-3160 RPQVILRPA
+3160 R
-3169 DEFWDAPAQAEAP
+3169 
-3182 PPPVAPVVGNEA
+3182 
-3194 PPVATETPPTEN
+3194 
-3206 SAAETPTAATWPPA
+3206 
-3220 PDRGRV
+3220 
-3226 VFDPASGRIVSL
+3226 
-3238 ELPVS
+3238 
-3243 SAAEPGFV
+3243 
-3251 GPVRAPTG
+3251 
-3259 PEVRALAA
+3259 
-3267 DEIAELTGPQLHAI
+3267 
-3281 KPEQIAKLAPEQ
+3281 EQ
-3293 VAALSPEQVRQLT
+3293 VAKLTEQQFRDMDQAGLLPYLT
-3306 FDQLAALP
+3306 
-3314 PKQLRALGA
+3314 KSQLRGIPKAKIGQVNIAGLDGKQIPWLT
-3323 EQLQAIR
+3323 EGHIRNVTDQQFRDFGKTGLTPHLTKPQLQAIKGDMVALVNT
-3330 PSKLQAVAPGR
+3330 SKLEARQVPWFK
-3341 ITGLRPDQVAAFS
+3341 PSQVAKFTS
-3354 QEQLAGLTIEQV
+3354 QQFKDLGEAGLL
-3366 RKLTPDQIA
+3366 KNLTERLVPA
-3375 GLSDEQRNALT
+3375 V
-3386 PEQVAAMR
+3386 PETMIDSVDVAK
-3394 PAQFSHLNAIQFA
+3394 
-3407 ALDPAL
+3407 LDPKQVPWL
-3413 VAARDPATMAK
+3413 TEKQIPV
-3424 LSPRHVA
+3424 
-3431 ALTREQLDVL
+3431 LTRDQWGAF
-3441 TIHQI
+3441 TIHHTEALIQPQI
-3446 EALTKQ
+3446 EAV
-3452 QIAALTPKQLGELSP
+3452 TPKQFGEMSP
-3467 GQLRKF
+3467 GQFRKF
-3473 TPRQFTWMSTE
+3473 TLEQFEWMSVD

-3499 THKKAMTPDQTAAVD
+3499 THKKAMTPDQRTLVEGALVYSRINEYQAALD
-3514 QALTYARL
+3514 
-3522 KETAQLVAT
+3522 T
-3531 FGPMAGS
+3531 FGTMAGTSYMLWS
-3538 SYTVWQIL
+3538 SL
-3546 PPHWAATAAGV
+3546 PPTWTATAGAV
-3557 AFGVRGIVF
+3557 AFGVRGVVF
-3566 SAQSVLPNT
+3566 GAQALLPNA
-3575 TANHKPLGRILNAA
+3575 TASHKPFGRFLNALG
-3589 SGASFI
+3589 GATFI
-3595 FSSPGSAA
+3595 AAAPGAA
-3603 GLLRGDNVWV
+3603 TGMIQGKDLVV
-3613 NGSFT
+3613 NSTFT
-3618 LGNVVY
+3618 LGNIVY
-3624 GTKSALQSIA
+3624 GTKSMLQSFT
-3634 GRPVLRNVA
+3634 GRPVIRNLA
-3643 EHLAGPGYVF
+3643 EYLAGPGYVLGCAFYTVQSWPAPIATVAGTMFTF
-3653 GSLLYTAQNL
+3653 GC
-3663 HSPLAATA
+3663 
-3671 GALFTVGSAEFWL
+3671 AEFWA
-3684 SAARTDLLNRRAAPR
+3684 SAYRTDRMNRRSVPR
-3699 TPEEIDARAKS
+3699 TDADIAAAEKS
-3710 DARWTIAD
+3710 DKKWAAWDRWT
-3718 RIALG
+3718 LG
-3723 VTFGGGMLLFAW
+3723 ITFGVGMLLSSL
-3735 DALDD
+3735 DALLAE
-3740 QPWNN
+3740 PWE
-3745 TGKTPATDPTAAG
+3745 GAKPTPPPDPKKPDG
-3758 DAPSGVDDAPADEQ
+3758 DASSQQPDDPSDVPDAPQIPPEDFPQLVVVADDGLNLRTQPDGESTVVTVLQPGSFVEQ
-3772 TAPGDTPSGVDG
+3772 TAAPSTDQSGEAWIPVEGFGPDGDMHSGWVSGDQVEVHPDG
-3784 APPDEQTAPGDTPS
+3784 
-3798 GVDGAPPDEQTPPG
+3798 
-3812 DTPSGVDGGAHA
+3812 
-3824 DDSSNPAGR
+3824 SSNPEGR

-3842 YQWVEVRN
+3842 YQWVEVQN
-3850 GDSIRLIARTHSADV
+3850 GDSIRLIAKTHSADV
-3865 AETVVLNMDHIMS
+3865 AETVVLNMDHILS
-3878 PDMIFSGD
+3878 PDLIFSGD
-3886 RIYLPATVG
+3886 RIYLPATLVG

>member
-69 QPTAPMQPG
+69 QPTPPMQPG

-95 AAPALFTQDLGGAPN
+95 AAPALFTQDLGGG
-110 LVVSPEVKA
+110 VVPPEVKALEVKA
-119 PEVKAL
+119 PEVKA
-125 EVNAPD
+125 D
-131 IKANDILKA
+131 DILKA

-145 SIDNIAAEQRV
+145 SIDNIAAEQRLP
-156 APEDVVAAL
+156 PEDVVAAL
-165 NAGGMTAVATEH
+165 NAGGMTAIATEH
-177 ANGDTRTVVITAGN
+177 ANGDTRTVVITAGD

-207 QETGLDMQAK
+207 QETGPDMQAA

-268 ETTGNG
+268 ETSGNG

-323 GVAAIEEQLAAGK
+323 GVPAIEEQLAAGK

-373 QTVVTDPNTGR
+373 QIVVTDPNTGR

-389 NDYHHG
+389 NDYQHG

-444 IVVDKDGRRIET
+444 IVVDKDGRRTET

-527 FNGYTMNTSPDGKI
+527 FNGYTMTTSPDGKI

-601 TADALEKQ
+601 TTDALEKQ

-717 DDTLAPYGLELKPT
+717 DDTLAPFGLELKPT

-1385 KALYKEADHLLQ
+1385 KALIKEADHLLQ

-1427 GLAKTGLSF
+1427 GLAKTGLSL

-1460 VKVDKAQYADDVSAF
+1460 VKVDKAQYADDVLAF

-1505 QDLVANW
+1505 EDLVANW

-1556 GSASFPN
+1556 GSASFP
-1563 AGGADVPTG
+1563 GGPESG
-1572 PRALPPGDGDG
+1572 PR
-1583 QPPPTGGRFDPPGDG
+1583 
-1598 QSSRPMVVHEQG
+1598 
-1610 ADGTVVNVHDEG
+1610 
-1622 PSAPGERGDPKNAS
+1622 
-1636 DQDAQAAREQNV
+1636 V
-1648 PADGDPIVVPPARGD
+1648 PADGDPIVVPPVRGD
-1663 ATTRPADSGMRLV
+1663 ATTRPAESGLRLV

-1683 FTGTPGPSG
+1683 FTGLPSPNPAEYVYTSGKDPQQTGDLDGPRPSDPAVLATPDEVLLR
-1692 AKPSEGGAEGSR
+1692 SETETRGAEGSR

-1736 PRANTAPP
+1736 PKAITAAP

-1781 TDSGHPSPVRPDGTP
+1781 TDTGHPSPVRPDGTP

-1806 SFGQTFTAVKAG
+1806 SFSQTFTAVKAG

-1824 RYLNT
+1824 RYANT

-1858 QDIYVEAGGEY
+1858 QDIYVEAGGKY

-1884 RDVVPLGEHATEA
+1884 RDTLPPGEHATEA
-1897 GYLGPDPTVERA
+1897 GYLGSGPTVERA
-1909 KRGSIT
+1909 KRGSLTI
-1915 TPNGQ
+1915 PNGQ
-1920 NRVNTP
+1920 LRVNTP

-1956 ALPDDAATPAL
+1956 ALPDDAATPAP
-1967 TWTPEQLE
+1967 TWTPEQVE
-1975 LVGDYLNSLERSSD
+1975 LVGDYLHFLERSSD
-1989 LVVRD
+1989 PVVRD

-1999 RVQLGGKG
+1999 RVQLGGRG

-2020 HALGEMLNADRNSP
+2020 HALGEMLNADRSSP

-2067 EVIDQIGL
+2067 EVIDQLGL
-2075 SSDARLTGGEQF
+2075 SSDARLPGGEQF

-2100 DAGRDIVGDYLKAAS
+2100 DAGRGIVGDYLKAAS

-2151 LMQVLQ
+2151 LLQVLQ

-2301 NDMATNGALQAAGW
+2301 NDTATNGALQAAGW

-2326 GIGSMLGIGLK
+2326 GVPMLVGIGLK

-2350 LKNNGPI
+2350 LKNNGTGP
-2357 SDGGTGFLLPVHPN
+2357 DGTGFLLPVHPN

-2411 QSESATGISLSLF
+2411 QNEMAGGVSVSIF

-2429 GAHVHR
+2429 GTYVHR

-2478 EGKVPGFEDRILYRN
+2478 EGKVPGFEDRVLYRN
-2493 YNVIPPLGGGKEPW
+2493 YNVIPPFGGGKEPW
-2507 RGSPAFEGVPRE
+2507 RGSPAFEGVARE

-2526 RLDRTDHGAGLA
+2526 RLDRKDHGAGLA
-2538 VNYGPLPLTTVELGS
+2538 VNFGPMPLTTVELGS

-2614 AGQRVLDVFPELG
+2614 AGQRVLDVLPELG
-2627 VAPYPDQLAGGR
+2627 VAPYPDQFAGGR

-2664 PTQAHYLNRLLE
+2664 PTQAHYLNRLLV

-2857 LPQDFTNRQAHRDAN
+2857 LPQDFANRQAHRDAN

-2888 IVADELAANGGKPNL
+2888 LVADELAANGGKPNL

-2955 FADTAYQAANVA
+2955 FADAAYQAANVA

-3132 RRMDPDGNFV
+3132 RMMDPDGNFV

-3155 GSMQK
+3155 GSTQK

-3194 PPVATETPPTEN
+3194 PPVAAETPPTEN

-3243 SAAEPGFV
+3243 SAAEPGFA

-3259 PEVRALAA
+3259 PEVRALSA
-3267 DEIAELTGPQLHAI
+3267 DEIAELIGPQLHAI

-3394 PAQFSHLNAIQFA
+3394 PAQFSHLNATQFA

-3413 VAARDPATMAK
+3413 LAARDPATMAK
-3424 LSPRHVA
+3424 LSPRHIA
-3431 ALTREQLDVL
+3431 ALTREQLDAL

-3473 TPRQFTWMSTE
+3473 MPRQFTWMSTE

-3522 KETAQLVAT
+3522 KENAQLVAT

-3566 SAQSVLPNT
+3566 SAQSVLPNA

-3603 GLLRGDNVWV
+3603 GLLRGDNIGV
-3613 NGSFT
+3613 NGTFT

-3624 GTKSALQSIA
+3624 GTKSALQSVA

-3710 DARWTIAD
+3710 DARWGIAD

-3745 TGKTPATDPTAAG
+3745 TGTTPATDPTAPG
-3758 DAPSGVDDAPADEQ
+3758 DAPSGVDSAPA
-3772 TAPGDTPSGVDG
+3772 
-3784 APPDEQTAPGDTPS
+3784 DEQTAPGDTPS